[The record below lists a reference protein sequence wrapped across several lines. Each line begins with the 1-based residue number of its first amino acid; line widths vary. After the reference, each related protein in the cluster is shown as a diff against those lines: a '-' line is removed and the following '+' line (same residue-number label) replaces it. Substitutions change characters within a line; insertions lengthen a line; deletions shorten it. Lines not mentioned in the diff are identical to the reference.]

1 MSDLGPK
8 RTELKTSVK
17 MGRIACVA
25 SACMEARLGI
35 YRWRRPG
42 LKKLRLETRRFW
54 SAGHACKAKKQG
66 ARHLWI
72 GVSQAVVYI
81 PPFSDFVV
89 FITLHQ
95 WMHAP
100 ISSLITAYRG
110 PALTV
115 AMKGH
120 GATKR
125 GPAAHAGIREGP
137 RYAQMGARN
146 VDKGNYCDGNQPCSP
161 CAKNGITCLP
171 LLRRV
176 PRPPRQVKA
185 KQVVAPIAPIAPTRQ
200 SAILP
205 RPSSPSHPPPTP
217 YQPPDNIC
225 ESCKNDGIHPDKN
238 DAARPVASLT
248 SSARGH
254 GRESPAEAST
264 SSSLQEKASPTSP
277 SSPPESPLSPYSHQS
292 PHNHA
297 AVCVPDADLHNSGS
311 QGHNPPTPTPSPSP
325 MFPTQPYLFQ
335 PHSTSLHDRNTMVR
349 MATPTLDPHGMRL
362 CSEDYEESP
371 GSSMSP
377 LSPDPL
383 QVPSASLYR
392 TTAHPVEPRLYSD
405 GDAQRP
411 VSPASCYPSQR
422 RHSGS
427 YETPTVSDESA
438 PALSPLGMDSHP
450 QDELSPASSS
460 LSHPPQSNPTASSS
474 HSTTS
479 SADPLARHP
488 YYGDAFHH
496 DVGAASGSQP
506 LQRSLPFTSPLTRPQ
521 VIHEPPKVTLPSF
534 AEAFPEF
541 VGSSLS
547 NLRAGGRIVS
557 YPG

>member
-1 MSDLGPK
+1 MSPCRG
-8 RTELKTSVK
+8 
-17 MGRIACVA
+17 
-25 SACMEARLGI
+25 
-35 YRWRRPG
+35 YRWCIKAKTVGQTQKAYEPG
-42 LKKLRLETRRFW
+42 PREGYQKRSGDETLRKGNACLKKLRLETRRFW

-137 RYAQMGARN
+137 RYAQMAPGQKRR
-146 VDKGNYCDGNQPCSP
+146 
-161 CAKNGITCLP
+161 CASCREL
-171 LLRRV
+171 
-176 PRPPRQVKA
+176 
-185 KQVVAPIAPIAPTRQ
+185 
-200 SAILP
+200 
-205 RPSSPSHPPPTP
+205 
-217 YQPPDNIC
+217 NIKC
-225 ESCKNDGIHPDKN
+225 ER
-238 DAARPVASLT
+238 ARPWTKCIDNPRKGKGQKSKVKVACASCRAGKVQCDVDRPCKRCVKRKIQCVNPCWACGCEVPGCMSCVE
-248 SSARGH
+248 SSGGTH
-254 GRESPAEAST
+254 HHHQSSPAEAST
-264 SSSLQEKASPTSP
+264 SSSLQDKATPTSP
-277 SSPPESPLSPYSHQS
+277 SSPLESPLSPYSHQS
-292 PHNHA
+292 LHNHTA
-297 AVCVPDADLHNSGS
+297 RFTGSQFSYSHSVSIPGVPD
-311 QGHNPPTPTPSPSP
+311 
-325 MFPTQPYLFQ
+325 
-335 PHSTSLHDRNTMVR
+335 TSLSISAALYIPSRSQHN
-349 MATPTLDPHGMRL
+349 
-362 CSEDYEESP
+362 DYEESP
-371 GSSMSP
+371 GSPMSP

-450 QDELSPASSS
+450 Q
-460 LSHPPQSNPTASSS
+460 
-474 HSTTS
+474 
-479 SADPLARHP
+479 
-488 YYGDAFHH
+488 
-496 DVGAASGSQP
+496 ASGSQP
-506 LQRSLPFTSPLTRPQ
+506 LQRSLPFTSPLTRPL

-547 NLRAGGRIVS
+547 NLRAGGRIIS